1 MRRSRAVQWGRGALV
16 GPVLLFLI
24 EVLRH
29 FWWSTWHPHHSV
41 GGPPMVMF
49 WLVAGISNEKDDC
62 DCGALSGADVF
73 GSDSP
78 GTNG

>member
-1 MRRSRAVQWGRGALV
+1 
-16 GPVLLFLI
+16 
-24 EVLRH
+24 
-29 FWWSTWHPHHSV
+29 
-41 GGPPMVMF
+41 MVMF